1 MRRPVKRKHVP
12 QPDQKYSSTLVS
24 QLINYLMIGG
34 KKSVAT
40 RLVYDAMDIAGKE
53 LKKTPI
59 EALEGAINAAGPN
72 MELRSKRVGGANYQ
86 VPIEVRP
93 SRRIALSLRWIINAA
108 RSAKGKSM
116 DQRLAEEL
124 ISANNGEGA
133 AIKKKEDTHRM
144 AEANRAFAHLA
155 WGRK

>member
-1 MRRPVKRKHVP
+1 MRRPVKRKHTP
-12 QPDQKYSSTLVS
+12 QPDQKYTSTLVS
-24 QLINYLMIGG
+24 QFINYLMQDG

-40 RLVYDAMDIAGKE
+40 RIVYHAMDKAGAQ
-53 LKKTPI
+53 LKKTPL
-59 EALEGAINAAGPN
+59 EALEGAVNAAGPN

-93 SRRIALSLRWIINAA
+93 SRRIALAFRWIINAA
-108 RSAKGKSM
+108 RAATGAAM
-116 DQRLAEEL
+116 EERLAQEL
-124 ISANNGEGA
+124 INANNGEGA

>member
-1 MRRPVKRKHVP
+1 
-12 QPDQKYSSTLVS
+12 VS
-24 QLINYLMIGG
+24 QFINYLMQDG

-40 RLVYDAMDIAGKE
+40 RIVYNAMEKAGE
-53 LKKTPI
+53 QLKKTPL
-59 EALEGAINAAGPN
+59 EALEGAVNAAGPN

-93 SRRIALSLRWIINAA
+93 TRRIALAFRWIINAA
-108 RSAKGKSM
+108 RGAKGSAM
-116 DQRLAEEL
+116 EQRLSQEL
-124 ISANNGEGA
+124 INANNGEGI